1 MHPNVQKNAA
11 ATIDIKATHM
21 IKHNID
27 PDGELLFAPEAGD
40 SGVLLDLLLLLF
52 AAAFLLSDR

>member
-1 MHPNVQKNAA
+1 VQKNAA

-40 SGVLLDLLLLLF
+40 SGVLLDLLLLF